1 MEIEN
6 YIEKNLDEIQLNDFL
21 QLIEY
26 FSTTIKEKQETIRK
40 FMKLFEE
47 RIFRLMKFFNPTE
60 VIQIFYGYLKTNI
73 GSDEL
78 FRKLENQALD
88 QMEKF
93 TIDELEKLIVLISTS
108 PMRYAILDA
117 IEKEILKR
125 LKILKPYHFPTIF
138 FIFAMND
145 FGSPMFYS
153 VLTNKIT
160 NSIFLYS
167 PEQIS
172 KLAWGYAVKSPNSE
186 LLFKKVQEYI
196 VEKTEK
202 FSANEISNIV
212 WSFTEA
218 KKGTNL
224 LFVKLEEQIFKNSS
238 NFTIKEVAKILWG
251 YVNKMALTQKTIQGL
266 YETIKVKLGDAD
278 TWDLATILWAF
289 SRFQTNEFDEVFKI
303 AESKIKEIC
312 EEMNNYEF
320 VTSLRAY
327 SEKKLLRNQTLD
339 FFLVNLQNKMDSMN
353 EQEIILSINSLINI
367 EDSNTHLQ
375 LIIEKLLEKLK
386 DLENK
391 RGIITKN

>member
-1 MEIEN
+1 M
-6 YIEKNLDEIQLNDFL
+6 NDFL

-26 FSTTIKEKQETIRK
+26 FSTSIKEKQETIRK

-78 FRKLENQALD
+78 FKKLENQALD

-172 KLAWGYAVKSPNSE
+172 KLVWGYAVKSPNSE
-186 LLFKKVQEYI
+186 LLFKKAQEYI
-196 VEKTEK
+196 VENTEK
-202 FSANEISNIV
+202 FTANEISNIV

-224 LFVKLEEQIFKNSS
+224 LFVKLEEQIFKNSL

-266 YETIKVKLGDAD
+266 FENIKVKLGDAD

-289 SRFQTNEFDEVFKI
+289 SRFQTNEFDEVFNI
-303 AESKIKEIC
+303 AELKIKEIC

-320 VTSLRAY
+320 VTILRAY
-327 SEKKLLRNQTLD
+327 SEKKLLRKQILD
-339 FFLVNLQNKMDSMN
+339 LFLVKLQNKMDLMN

-367 EDSNTHLQ
+367 GESNTQLQ

-391 RGIITKN
+391 REIITKN